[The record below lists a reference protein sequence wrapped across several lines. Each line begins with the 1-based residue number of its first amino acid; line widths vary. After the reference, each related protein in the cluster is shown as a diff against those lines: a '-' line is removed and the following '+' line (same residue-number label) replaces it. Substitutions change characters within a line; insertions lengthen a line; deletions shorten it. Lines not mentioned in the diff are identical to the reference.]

1 MRTLI
6 LAAATAAIALA
17 TPLSAQSQQEHLDA
31 RYDRALAAGYKALM
45 LCGAIGNAQRV
56 GQDRS
61 AQHVA
66 DWELNGIQPPLD
78 SMVRDLPFSIVTN
91 GNGVIDYVAVEWAT
105 DSPARFAQYRGNR
118 GCALMPIGQEPVA
131 TGHDYVRY
139 QDAILRNWHQ
149 NLHTPVRSQLLGAMG
164 DVYGEGSRTT
174 SVIIASAGD
183 VVDEISADGFGP
195 FVPQRTWSVAKSI
208 AATLVGAAVFRGEAN
223 VNASAGL
230 GVGEG
235 DPRRAITID
244 HLLRMASG
252 RYSDTPG
259 NRTDPLYFGGATVAE
274 SAGGWPLLHAPGTVF
289 RYANNDT
296 LMAIAAIEGSF
307 DQNPV
312 AEQLLRLDMTNTT
325 VEADWQGGH
334 VLSSQV
340 WASPFDLLR
349 FGQLYLNDGKLP
361 DGTRILP
368 EGWVQYVS
376 TPAGPQPDGPFGYG
390 AGFWLMNKSE
400 GVPSDTF
407 AAFGN
412 RGQYVVIVPSRDVV
426 IVRRGEDPVGARFDI
441 AAFTRDV
448 LAALEDE

>member
-325 VEADWQGGH
+325 VEADWQGGTSFH
-334 VLSSQV
+334 PRSGQV
-340 WASPFDLLR
+340 RSICFASASF
-349 FGQLYLNDGKLP
+349 
-361 DGTRILP
+361 T
-368 EGWVQYVS
+368 S
-376 TPAGPQPDGPFGYG
+376 TTANSPMAPASCPKVGCNMSPPPPARSPMGRSVM
-390 AGFWLMNKSE
+390 A
-400 GVPSDTF
+400 
-407 AAFGN
+407 
-412 RGQYVVIVPSRDVV
+412 RGS
-426 IVRRGEDPVGARFDI
+426 G
-441 AAFTRDV
+441 
-448 LAALEDE
+448 